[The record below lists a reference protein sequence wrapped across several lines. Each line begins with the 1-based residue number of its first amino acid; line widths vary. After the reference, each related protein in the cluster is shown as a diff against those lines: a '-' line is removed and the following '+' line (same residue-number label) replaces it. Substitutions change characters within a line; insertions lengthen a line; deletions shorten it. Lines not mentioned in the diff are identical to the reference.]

1 MGRQITINLDAST
14 VAALE
19 PYPARRIEEIV
30 EQYVANQKPQNV
42 EDRLLLGPRNRSE
55 TPPALG

>member
-1 MGRQITINLDAST
+1 LAKFQLQWRRQITINLDAST

-19 PYPARRIEEIV
+19 PYPESREIV

-42 EDRLLLGPRNRSE
+42 EDR
-55 TPPALG
+55 

>member
-42 EDRLLLGPRNRSE
+42 EDRLLHR
-55 TPPALG
+55 